1 MKLKLNIYT
10 LYMKNKKLLLIG
22 LLIIS
27 SFCWSHSAKAE
38 IIVYHPPTITDIPVN
53 GSYTVY
59 VREVGESDAA
69 WRYLRS
75 YDAMVHTEQDQN
87 IAPTHM
93 SFVSFDADFAKNV
106 EVKVTK
112 TLGTVETV
120 KIRPDSAG
128 ITAQKTNNVM
138 TFTMTAAKKISLEV
152 DGNIKENLFI
162 FANEKEESLVDA
174 MQGKTI
180 KYLEPGNHPV
190 SEFSTDGGNNFY
202 YFKPGVHYINA
213 SAGDNGGVGTGYV
226 YLDNNE
232 QMHIPGGAYVYGA
245 VQTTAK
251 SNVVISGRG
260 ILSAG
265 KFNHNDIGIH
275 HQEIIIKRSTS
286 VNIQDIIIL
295 NADGWN
301 IDFYLSNNLVAKNVK
316 IISWMWGTDGIN
328 PLKSSDVHIDDCLI
342 RNNDDVISPKL
353 APSSLN
359 NELDKNDDFKTRN
372 VVVENS
378 ILWADRGRAIG
389 FGPAGYNTT
398 DSANRIMESV
408 TFRNIDILR
417 AQAHLFDETS
427 SLTPYPQW
435 SNGILSIVSN
445 DDATIRNIVF
455 DNIRIDALDN
465 TQTSL
470 INLWMEQTPTYGESD
485 GKSISNIYF
494 NDITLKGLQ
503 KRYNIIQSIDASHF
517 VSSVHFRNLNIN
529 DNCVTSASGGLFN
542 IVVPTQDVTFACDTT
557 PFNTIIN
564 THPTASTNLTTATF
578 SFSAN
583 ETATFKCSLD
593 NGAYGL
599 CTSPKAYNNLA
610 QGAHTFSVKATNSV
624 YHEDPTPAAY
634 SWEVAIAPVNGTC
647 GAAQGTYL
655 ATDTYWRTP
664 ACATGLPS
672 PLLPWPFLAP
682 GATMNWQCVGENGGT
697 TASCSATRASNA
709 IIPNAPSGL
718 GVL

>member
-1 MKLKLNIYT
+1 MQSGVNKVNGI
-10 LYMKNKKLLLIG
+10 KNKKLLLIG
-22 LLIIS
+22 LLMM
-27 SFCWSHSAKAE
+27 SFLCWSHSAKAE
-38 IIVYHPPTITDIPVN
+38 IVVYHPPTITDMPVN

-75 YDAMVHTEQDQN
+75 YDAPVHAEQDQA

-112 TLGTVETV
+112 TLGTVGTV

-138 TFTMTAAKKISLEV
+138 TFTMTSAKKISLEV
-152 DGNIKENLFI
+152 DGNIKQNLFI
-162 FANEKEESLVDA
+162 FANQKEESLAGA
-174 MQGKTI
+174 MQGKTV

-275 HQEIIIKRSTS
+275 HQEIIIKRSAN

-417 AQAHLFDETS
+417 AQAHLFDEATD
-427 SLTPYPQW
+427 PYPQW
-435 SNGILSIVSN
+435 SNGVLSIVSGDN
-445 DDATIRNIVF
+445 DIIRGVVF
-455 DNIRIDALDN
+455 DNIRIDTLDN
-465 TQTSL
+465 NHSSL
-470 INLWMEQTPTYGESD
+470 INLWMKQTKTYGEAD
-485 GKSISNIYF
+485 GKSIANIYF
-494 NDITLKGLQ
+494 NYITLKGTQ
-503 KRYNIIQSIDASHF
+503 NRRNIIQSVDSARF
-517 VSSVHFRNLNIN
+517 VNGVYFSNLNIN
-529 DNCVTSASGGLFN
+529 GSCRASAADGQFDISTNAKNITFSCDATPLDTTINIHPNVSSGSTSA
-542 IVVPTQDVTFACDTT
+542 TFA
-557 PFNTIIN
+557 
-564 THPTASTNLTTATF
+564 
-578 SFSAN
+578 FSAN

-599 CTSPKAYNNLA
+599 CASPKTYNNLA

-655 ATDTYWRTP
+655 ATDTYWRDP
-664 ACATGLPS
+664 VCATGLPS
-672 PLLPWPFLAP
+672 PLLPWPFLAL

-709 IIPNAPSGL
+709 VIPNAPSSL